1 MKTISMSGSLREN
14 VGKKGTKQVRKQ
26 GLVPVALYGHGEQK
40 LLSIE
45 EKQINKAIF
54 TPDVYLIQLDV
65 NGEKYLAILQEVQ
78 FHPVTDQILHVDLLE
93 VKPEKPVV
101 VSLPLKVTG
110 NSIGVLKGGKLVKKF
125 RKLKVKG
132 LIEHLPEQITIDIT
146 NLDIN
151 NSIRV
156 ADMKN
161 DHLTFLDNPS
171 SVIVAILPTRA
182 AMAQESGK

>member
-14 VGKKGTKQVRKQ
+14 VGKKSAKQVRKQ

-45 EKQINKAIF
+45 EKQLAKAVF
-54 TPDVYLIQLDV
+54 TPDVYLINLEV
-65 NGEKYLAILQEVQ
+65 NGEKHLAVIQEVQ
-78 FHPVTDQILHVDLLE
+78 FHPVTDKILHVDLLE

-101 VSLPLKVTG
+101 VSLPLKITG
-110 NSIGVLKGGKLVKKF
+110 NSVGVLRGGKLVKKF

-132 LIEHLPEQITIDIT
+132 LVEHLPEQITIDISS
-146 NLDIN
+146 LDIN

-156 ADMKN
+156 ADMK
-161 DHLTFLDNPS
+161 DEHLTFLDNPS
-171 SVIVAILPTRA
+171 SVIVTVLPTRA

>member
-14 VGKKGTKQVRKQ
+14 VGKKSAKQVRKQ

-45 EKQINKAIF
+45 EKQINKAVF

-65 NGEKYLAILQEVQ
+65 NGEKHLAVVQEVQ

-93 VKPEKPVV
+93 VTPEKPVV
-101 VSLPLKVTG
+101 VSLPIKITG

-132 LIEHLPEQITIDIT
+132 LIEHLPEYITIDIS

-151 NSIRV
+151 NNIKVS
-156 ADMKN
+156 DMKN

-171 SVIVAILPTRA
+171 SVIVAVLPTRA

>member
-65 NGEKYLAILQEVQ
+65 NGEKHLAILQEVQ

-110 NSIGVLKGGKLVKKF
+110 NSIGVLKGGKL
-125 RKLKVKG
+125 
-132 LIEHLPEQITIDIT
+132 
-146 NLDIN
+146 
-151 NSIRV
+151 
-156 ADMKN
+156 
-161 DHLTFLDNPS
+161 
-171 SVIVAILPTRA
+171 
-182 AMAQESGK
+182 

>member
-14 VGKKGTKQVRKQ
+14 VGKKSTKQVRNQ
-26 GLVPVALYGHGEQK
+26 GLVPVALYGLGEQK

-45 EKQINKAIF
+45 EKQIKKAIF

-65 NGEKYLAILQEVQ
+65 NGENHRAILQEVQ

-110 NSIGVLKGGKLVKKF
+110 NSVGILKGGKLVKKF
-125 RKLKVKG
+125 RKIKVKG

-156 ADMKN
+156 SDMKN

-171 SVIVAILPTRA
+171 SVIVSVMPTRA